1 MSNNNKEAS
10 STRIILGLEVDDW
23 IDDDHHATGSHRA
36 RCAPWHSSHPPPPTG
51 PHKPNLAIQA
61 RLAPELIAAIIEAR
75 KKGLQLHFEA
85 YGPNAGFHIDGQHFP
100 LNSVTA
106 ERTPHEV
113 YAYNQLPQ
121 PSLQVVGKVIGRC
134 MVQRNLTEEDQERLR
149 QSRSNAET
157 NRDRTIG
164 RIGVPD
170 APAKPSEKKK
180 PAGRKTGVIT
190 ASTVTSLRQSPAP
203 GTAGNSPPPGAPSRP
218 NALDG
223 PPNPFQV
230 LLIHHLAYAPT
241 TLKQLATTLKRQA
254 KEIRPC
260 LDSIATSDEP
270 ATGPRPD
277 SPTWTLKPTSYQYLR
292 LTAPGSS
299 SGGPWLTLTPDD
311 IKRITADANRAF
323 DELKLPPDAPARL
336 ALAPPPPAPQPT
348 RQPTPQPTPP
358 ATTAKPEASTPKH
371 HPLPARPT
379 AATAV
384 ATNGRLDVP
393 KPSRGPSP
401 TTIPDASASSREMSV
416 DAPRAPP
423 VRPPV
428 RVTTKEKPKT
438 ADDSEPM
445 KEITQSKKPG
455 TAGAKSKTGANGK
468 DKTKVKS
475 KPIIT
480 ADSDGEDFV
489 VTKRDRERKPPPAVP
504 ATAPSPVPAAAP
516 TPPIRPTVISS
527 LHSRAGSSSSSKHPA
542 ESTSGTKRPKRD
554 ADITLDELERELDSG
569 YAETS
574 KPVVPV
580 TSTTSKPALEGK
592 KRRMNED
599 DSRIRER
606 DRERDKVTGEVR
618 KKVVD
623 KVKPKVKM
631 IVKPVVGAGAEAG
644 VVRAVVKE
652 PGEKRKRR
660 ETDQDSDASFDLEVK
675 KKRRVDPSALAPPK
689 REKPPR
695 DRERESESSAVETR
709 PKKPLPSRQP
719 DGTPRVKEKPPK
731 TGPTATGKTNGTAAA
746 AAGSSSSTVAH
757 PKVNGSSKKDRV
769 SVMYTSSEDEGT
781 PAPAPRR
788 TTAPQPQAR
797 VTKALPAVSAPSPSD
812 VSTPRER
819 ERDRDRDRRK
829 SPTFVLPPKRP
840 PLPVNATAE
849 QVRERYSEVYR
860 DYANMNARLADERF
874 KVQKLLKDLEDG
886 DHDSVDTTL
895 VQGLTKAYREA
906 HEELVAL
913 RERLAVST

>member
-1 MSNNNKEAS
+1 MPLAP
-10 STRIILGLEVDDW
+10 
-23 IDDDHHATGSHRA
+23 TGPIA
-36 RCAPWHSSHPPPPTG
+36 LYGAPLTPPPPTG

-61 RLAPELIAAIIEAR
+61 RLAPELIAAIVEAR
-75 KKGLQLHFEA
+75 KKGLQLQFEA
-85 YGPNAGFHIDGQHFP
+85 HGPNAGFHIDGQHFP
-100 LNSVTA
+100 LVSVAA
-106 ERTPHEV
+106 ERTPHEI
-113 YAYNQLPQ
+113 YAYSQLPQ
-121 PSLQVVGKVIGRC
+121 PSLQVVGKVVGRC
-134 MVQRNLTEEDQERLR
+134 ALHRTLTEEDQEKLR
-149 QSRSNAET
+149 QSRTNAET

-180 PAGRKTGVIT
+180 PAVRKAGVIT
-190 ASTVTSLRQSPAP
+190 ASTVSSLRQSPAP

-218 NALDG
+218 NDG
-223 PPNPFQV
+223 PPNSFQV

-241 TLKQLATTLKRQA
+241 TLKQLAATLKRQA

-277 SPTWTLKPTSYQYLR
+277 SPTWTLKPASYQYLK

-311 IKRITADANRAF
+311 VERIRADANRAF

-336 ALAPPPPAPQPT
+336 ALAPAPPPAPQS
-348 RQPTPQPTPP
+348 TPQPTPP
-358 ATTAKPEASTPKH
+358 ATSAKPAETSTPKH

-379 AATAV
+379 AAAAAV
-384 ATNGRLDVP
+384 TNGRLDVP
-393 KPSRGPSP
+393 KPSRVPSP
-401 TTIPDASASSREMSV
+401 ATVPDVSSREVSV
-416 DAPRAPP
+416 DTTRAPP

-428 RVTTKEKPKT
+428 RVTNKEKPRV
-438 ADDSEPM
+438 ADEPEPM
-445 KEITQSKKPG
+445 RDITQGKKPG
-455 TAGAKSKTGANGK
+455 TGAKSKTGANGK

-489 VTKRDRERKPPPAVP
+489 ATKRDRERKPPPA
-504 ATAPSPVPAAAP
+504 AAPSPVPAP
-516 TPPIRPTVISS
+516 TPPIRPPA
-527 LHSRAGSSSSSKHPA
+527 LHSRATSSSSSKHPA
-542 ESTSGTKRPKRD
+542 EPTSGTKRSKRD
-554 ADITLDELERELDSG
+554 ADITLDDLERELDSG
-569 YAETS
+569 YGETS
-574 KPVVPV
+574 KPVMPAA
-580 TSTTSKPALEGK
+580 TTTTKPALEGK

-606 DRERDKVTGEVR
+606 DRERDKATGMVKKKE
-618 KKVVD
+618 KVVVKD
-623 KVKPKVKM
+623 KVKVK
-631 IVKPVVGAGAEAG
+631 IRAVEPTAGPGLG
-644 VVRAVVKE
+644 VARKVVKE

-660 ETDQDSDASFDLEVK
+660 EIDQDSDASFDLEVK

-689 REKPPR
+689 RDKPPR
-695 DRERESESSAVETR
+695 DRERESESSAVEAR
-709 PKKPLPSRQP
+709 PKKPIPKRP

-731 TGPTATGKTNGTAAA
+731 PTAVTGKTNGAAA
-746 AAGSSSSTVAH
+746 AAAEASSSAAA
-757 PKVNGSSKKDRV
+757 KANGSNKKDRV

-781 PAPAPRR
+781 PPAQRR
-788 TTAPQPQAR
+788 PAAPQPPAR
-797 VTKALPAVSAPSPSD
+797 VTKPPAASAPSPSD
-812 VSTPRER
+812 ASTPRER
-819 ERDRDRDRRK
+819 ERDRRERDRRK

-840 PLPVNATAE
+840 PLPANAPAE
-849 QVRERYSEVYR
+849 DVRERYSEVYR

-874 KVQKLLKDLEDG
+874 KVQKLLKDLDEG

-895 VQGLTKAYREA
+895 VESLTKAYREA